1 MMSSN
6 RRLLLCCD
14 TPASLFSDVFF
25 IVKRFIYTYGTVC
38 TIVRLNCRKK
48 VGDMMIIRRLVKAGQ
63 ASHTISLPKE
73 WLDKH
78 NLKKGDLV
86 YLFEKSDKELMITPE
101 NKPEE
106 QLPAKEIII
115 PVDNKEFS
123 TIQREITSAYINNY
137 NTITLSGDQLTEK
150 AKDIRKMLHDF
161 VALEVADH
169 TAKSIVAKDLLNLK
183 ELSIDK
189 TIRRM
194 DMLVRSM
201 IQDSIAAI
209 DKEELGQSV
218 IVRDYEV
225 NRAYFLLMR
234 LLKSAFSN
242 KQIAELFQLTNDKVL
257 SYYYLTI
264 NLENFADGAKQLVEY
279 ISKEKKKEK
288 VKSVFQKVEK
298 SYLDVMKAYFTKD
311 KKLADNVA
319 LQREGV
325 LKEASELPA
334 GTAEIFKTMVTLT
347 NNVARLVMD
356 EA

>member
-1 MMSSN
+1 
-6 RRLLLCCD
+6 
-14 TPASLFSDVFF
+14 
-25 IVKRFIYTYGTVC
+25 
-38 TIVRLNCRKK
+38 
-48 VGDMMIIRRLVKAGQ
+48 MIIRRLVKAGQ

-78 NLKKGDLV
+78 KLKKGDLV
-86 YLFEKSDKELMITPE
+86 YLYEKGDKDIVITPE
-101 NKPEE
+101 NKPDESAP
-106 QLPAKEIII
+106 QKEVTI
-115 PVDNKEFS
+115 PVDGKELS

-137 NTITLSGDQLTEK
+137 NTITLMGDSITDK
-150 AKDIRKMLHDF
+150 TKDIRKMLHDF

-169 TAKSIVAKDLLNLK
+169 TSKSIIAKDLLNLK
-183 ELSIDK
+183 EISVDK

-201 IQDSIAAI
+201 IQDSLAAL
-209 DKEELGQSV
+209 DNAELGQSV
-218 IVRDYEV
+218 LVRDYEV

-264 NLENFADGAKQLVEY
+264 NLENFADSAKQMVEY
-279 ISKEKKKEK
+279 LGKEKKKDK
-288 VKSVFQKVEK
+288 IKSIFQRVEK